1 MSDKIEL
8 IAAAQIYADAGGI
21 SFKSNSG
28 FKTAMRSGP
37 GVYELALDDKHDAH
51 KLVIN
56 VTANNLA
63 GNDIQASPVGTGDTR
78 NIAITNFSSGD
89 AAADSP
95 FFITVWH
102 VHS

>member
-1 MSDKIEL
+1 MSDKIEM
-8 IAAAQIYADAGGI
+8 IAAAQINADASGI
-21 SFKSNSG
+21 AFKSNVG
-28 FKTAMRSGP
+28 FKTATRSSA
-37 GVYELALDDKHDAH
+37 GVYDLALDDKHDAH

-78 NIAITNFSSGD
+78 NIAITNFASGD

-95 FFITVWH
+95 FFITVWR
-102 VHS
+102 VRS